1 MVAQTANSTDEVM
14 TSQPSR
20 FSVLSLRLVAVALTC
35 VFAHQPAAAQA
46 TSKSAG
52 QIADGPLPF
61 DPAVTQGVLANGMRY
76 YIRENHKPE
85 KRAELRLVVNAGS
98 VLEDEDQRG
107 LAHMVEHMAF
117 RGTKRFAKNEISS
130 YLESVGMRFG
140 PDINAFTSFDETVY
154 MITVPTDT
162 AAIVDKGFQILSEW
176 AHNVSF
182 DPSQIEKER
191 PVVIEEWRLGQ
202 GAENRMQNKWFPVLF
217 SDSRY
222 GVRLPIGDKTILETY
237 KPATLKRFY
246 DTWYRPDLMAVVAV
260 GDFDKRQIEG
270 LIKRYLGAIPRSS
283 NPRARMLFPVPR
295 HDSTL
300 VSINRD
306 KEATRSAIRL
316 LYKEPKRSN
325 TTTATYRE
333 RLVEQLF
340 GAMFNDR
347 FSEITQKPNPPFINA
362 YAAQGGLV
370 RSAESFSLTAVVAD
384 NGIQRGLNSLLVEGE
399 RVKKFGFLQSE
410 LDRAKKDMQRG
421 IEQAYAEREK
431 TNSGGYA
438 ESYVSAFL
446 QSEPATS
453 VEYDLAAITRFL
465 PTISLAEVNA
475 LAGKWMTDTNRVL
488 VTTSPDKPAI
498 VNPSAAELLL
508 AFDAAKRADIVAYSE
523 NAPSQQLVEKDPA
536 GGRVVSETKIKEIDV
551 TEWKLSNGVR
561 VLLKPTDFN
570 ADQISFS
577 AYSPGG
583 ASLLS
588 DAAYAAASAADLIPL
603 TSGVGNFNVV
613 DLQKFLAGKQV
624 SVSPMIDDLSEGFFG
639 SASQRDVDTMLQL
652 VYLYF
657 TQPRLDTALVNTFLG
672 RYRGVLVNRSAS
684 PEAAFS
690 DTLQVTM
697 SQHSVR
703 ELPLTAAT
711 LDQID
716 PFKSYD
722 FYKDRFSDAS
732 GFTFVFVGN
741 FKPDSMKPLV
751 EKWLGALPSTGKK
764 ETWRDTGIRPPKGVV
779 QRVVKKGAEPKA
791 RTALIFT
798 GPFEY
803 TRQNRYY
810 LSALAELLNIKLR
823 EALRENLGGTYGV
836 SVAPGSSREPEPS
849 YRFTIGF
856 GSAPERLESLTAAAL
871 AQIDS
876 VKKFGTTPEYL
887 NKVKEAALRSRE
899 TALKQNGYW
908 LSQIS
913 TFDQSGWSLAEIPNG
928 EKMISSLTAQD
939 LQRAANLYLRSNNY
953 VRVSLYPENYPAA
966 ENKE

>member
-1 MVAQTANSTDEVM
+1 M
-14 TSQPSR
+14 TSQSNR
-20 FSVLSLRLVAVALTC
+20 AAVLTLYVAAAALTF
-35 VFAHQPAAAQA
+35 VFSNQPASAQS
-46 TSKSAG
+46 TSAVG
-52 QIADGPLPF
+52 QPTDGPLPF
-61 DPAVTQGVLANGMRY
+61 DPSVTQGVLPNGMRY

-176 AHNVSF
+176 AHNVAF
-182 DPSQIEKER
+182 EPSQIEKER

-217 SDSRY
+217 SGSRY
-222 GVRLPIGDKTILETY
+222 GTRLPIGDKTILETY
-237 KPATLKRFY
+237 KPATLRRFY

-260 GDFDKRQIEG
+260 GDFNKQQIEG
-270 LIKRYLGAIPRSS
+270 LIKRYLGEIPRSTA
-283 NPRARMLFPVPR
+283 ARTRTLYPVPQ

-300 VSINRD
+300 VSINSD
-306 KEATRSAIRL
+306 KEATRSVIRL
-316 LYKEPKRSN
+316 LYKEPRRSN
-325 TTTATYRE
+325 TTTSTYRE

-340 GAMFNDR
+340 GSMFNDR

-362 YAAQGGLV
+362 YAAQGSLV

-384 NGIQRGLNSLLVEGE
+384 NGIQRGLNAILTEGE
-399 RVKKFGFLQSE
+399 RVKRFGFLESE
-410 LDRAKKDMQRG
+410 LDRARKDMQRG

-431 TNSGGYA
+431 TNSNVYA
-438 ESYVSAFL
+438 ESYASAFL
-446 QSEPATS
+446 EAEPSTS
-453 VEYDLAAITRFL
+453 VDYDLALITRFL
-465 PTISLAEVNA
+465 PTVTLAEVNK
-475 LAGKWMTDTNRVL
+475 LAGKWMTDRNRVL
-488 VTTSPDKPAI
+488 VTTSPDKPGI
-498 VNPSAAELLL
+498 VNPSRGELLL
-508 AFDAAKRADIVAYSE
+508 AFDAVKGADIAAYSE
-523 NAPSQQLVEKDPA
+523 TAPSQQLVEKDPA
-536 GGRVVSETKIKEIDV
+536 GGHVVSERQIKEIAV

-588 DAAYAAASAADLIPL
+588 DAAYEAASAADLIPL
-603 TSGVGNFNVV
+603 TSGVGKFNVV

-624 SVSPMIDDLSEGFFG
+624 SVSPTIDDLSEGFYG
-639 SASQRDVDTMLQL
+639 NASQRDVDTMLQL

-657 TQPRLDTALVNTFLG
+657 TAPRLDTALVNTFLG
-672 RYRGVLVNRSAS
+672 RYRGILANRSAS

-703 ELPLTAAT
+703 ELPVTAAT
-711 LDQID
+711 LDRID
-716 PFKSYD
+716 PFKSFD

-741 FKPDSMKPLV
+741 FKLDSIKPLV

-764 ETWRDTGIRPPKGVV
+764 ETWRDNGVRPPKGVV
-779 QRVVKKGAEPKA
+779 ERIVKKGAEPKA

-810 LSALAELLNIKLR
+810 LSALAELLTIRLR

-836 SVAPGSSREPEPS
+836 SVAPGTSREPQPS

-887 NKVKEAALRSRE
+887 TKVKEAALRARE

-913 TFDQSGWSLAEIPNG
+913 TFDQNGWSLAEIPNG
-928 EKMISSLTAQD
+928 EKLIAALTVQD
-939 LQRAANLYLRSNNY
+939 LQRAATTYLRSENY

>member
-14 TSQPSR
+14 TSQSSR
-20 FSVLSLRLVAVALTC
+20 LSVFSLRLVAAALTC
-35 VFAHQPAAAQA
+35 AIAYQPAAAQTA
-46 TSKSAG
+46 VKSAG
-52 QIADGPLPF
+52 QPADGPLPF
-61 DPAVTQGVLANGMRY
+61 DPAVTRGVLPNGMRY
-76 YIRENHKPE
+76 FIRENHKPE

-98 VLEDEDQRG
+98 VLEDQDQRG

-162 AAIVDKGFQILSEW
+162 ASIVDKGFQILSEW
-176 AHNVSF
+176 AHNVAF
-182 DPSQIEKER
+182 EPSQIEKER

-217 SDSRY
+217 TDSRY

-246 DTWYRPDLMAVVAV
+246 DTWYRPDLMSVVAV
-260 GDFDKRQIEG
+260 GDFNKQQIEG

-283 NPRARMLFPVPR
+283 NPRARTLFPVPR

-306 KEATRSAIRL
+306 KEATRSVIRL
-316 LYKEPKRSN
+316 LYKEPKRLN
-325 TTTATYRE
+325 TTSATYRE

-384 NGIQRGLNSLLVEGE
+384 NGIQRGLNSLLSEGE
-399 RVKKFGFLQSE
+399 RVKKFGFLQAE

-431 TNSGGYA
+431 TNSGVYA

-446 QSEPATS
+446 ESEPATS

-488 VTTSPDKPAI
+488 VTTSPDKPGI
-498 VNPSAAELLL
+498 VDPSPSELRL
-508 AFDAAKRADIVAYSE
+508 AFDAVKRADIAAYSE
-523 NAPSQQLVEKDPA
+523 NAPSLQLVEKDPA
-536 GGRVVSETKIKEIDV
+536 GGRVVSERKIKEIDV

-570 ADQISFS
+570 ADQISFN

-603 TSGVGNFNVV
+603 TSGVGKFNVV

-652 VYLYF
+652 IYLYF

-711 LDQID
+711 LDRID

-741 FKPDSMKPLV
+741 FKLDSMKPLV
-751 EKWLGALPSTGKK
+751 EKWLGGLPSTGKK

-928 EKMISSLTAQD
+928 EPLITSLTAQD
-939 LQRAANLYLRSNNY
+939 LQRAANLYLRSDNY